1 MRRRPAR
8 EVSTGEGKSMLIAV
22 LAVFLCLSARKRVH
36 VVGSDAK
43 LVQRDFDSFSGLFR
57 AFAREVDPEL
67 PPERFAVLCGE
78 SQAPPAS
85 GGMHGGI
92 WAPPRGGGPG
102 KEHRVGPDSVAGG
115 MSVRLQS
122 SVV

>member
-1 MRRRPAR
+1 
-8 EVSTGEGKSMLIAV
+8 MLIAV

-92 WAPPRGGGPG
+92 WAPPRGGVQGRSIEWARIRWRAVCQFAC
-102 KEHRVGPDSVAGG
+102 KALLSDMGG
-115 MSVRLQS
+115 V
-122 SVV
+122 